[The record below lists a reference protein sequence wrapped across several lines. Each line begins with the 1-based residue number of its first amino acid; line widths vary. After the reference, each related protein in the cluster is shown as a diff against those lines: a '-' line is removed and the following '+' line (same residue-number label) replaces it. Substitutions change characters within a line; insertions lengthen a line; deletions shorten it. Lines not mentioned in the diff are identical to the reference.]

1 MKSNSIIYCI
11 LSEISEYV
19 ETEVKKNLTFHNY
32 KSNNVQW
39 NHHSKVNKCVNQLNV
54 SCCWFIIL
62 WMIYV
67 TVFINITTFNY
78 LGDSIAEAHNF
89 GFKMTIYLYKQTSV
103 LILLLKHIS
112 TFKRGMQCRYIVHS
126 ICRPLWIMMIRR
138 Y

>member
-1 MKSNSIIYCI
+1 MTTK
-11 LSEISEYV
+11 V
-19 ETEVKKNLTFHNY
+19 TT
-32 KSNNVQW
+32 VQW

-89 GFKMTIYLYKQTSV
+89 GFKMTICLYKQTSV
-103 LILLLKHIS
+103 LILLLKHLLLFYFVLVASLNSIHLEKYSVLRIDWCHNIAPWKSSRVCS
-112 TFKRGMQCRYIVHS
+112 TPYSHKI
-126 ICRPLWIMMIRR
+126 WNN
-138 Y
+138 